1 MGPTREARKSKRPV
15 ADRTGQGTFT
25 DRVDNARATNE
36 RQP

>member
-1 MGPTREARKSKRPV
+1 MAPTREARKLKRPV

-25 DRVDNARATNE
+25 DCVNNARAANK